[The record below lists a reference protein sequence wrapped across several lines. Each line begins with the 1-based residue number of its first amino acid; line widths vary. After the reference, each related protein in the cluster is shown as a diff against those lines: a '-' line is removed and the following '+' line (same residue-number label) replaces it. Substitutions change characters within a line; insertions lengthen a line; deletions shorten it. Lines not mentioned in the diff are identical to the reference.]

1 MFHTRHSRAATGVLL
16 LLLLFTQNGNAQH
29 AHGILT
35 PGVTFPKDD
44 SVLLDAPRMITM
56 SFRVD
61 VVLLKLAL
69 YTADESWINIGFQY
83 DPNRM
88 SHSFV
93 LPIPGEL
100 PLSEYY
106 TARWSVTDDRRRLVN
121 GEFKFSFGPGALPP
135 SEIIASQVSDLIEV
149 LPSTGAYRTA
159 TPTAPN

>member
-1 MFHTRHSRAATGVLL
+1 MPLRQGHKLAGFVLL
-16 LLLLFTQNGNAQH
+16 TLLLVQSGQAQH
-29 AHGILT
+29 SHGILT

-44 SVLLDAPRMITM
+44 SVLLEAPKMITM

-69 YTADESWINIGFQY
+69 YTADDTWINIGFQF

-100 PLSEYY
+100 PPAPYY
-106 TARWSVTDDRRRLVN
+106 VARWSVTDDNRRLVN
-121 GEFKFSFGPGALPP
+121 GEFRFAFGPDALPP
-135 SEIIASQVSDLIEV
+135 SEVIANQVSELQEV
-149 LPSTGAYRTA
+149 LPSTGSYRSA
-159 TPTAPN
+159 TGVPAN